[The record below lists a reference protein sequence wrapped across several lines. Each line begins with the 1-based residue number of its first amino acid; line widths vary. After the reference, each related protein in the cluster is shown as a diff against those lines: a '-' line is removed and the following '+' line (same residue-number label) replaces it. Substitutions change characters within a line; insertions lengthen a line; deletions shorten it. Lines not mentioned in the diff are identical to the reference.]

1 MILDDILK
9 NNPKTFRKLR
19 YLWPTLTN
27 PQNYVIPKT
36 IEEFKQ
42 LGGIFAFASK
52 IKINSIDH
60 YFNNEAKALLNDF
73 VNTLH
78 KIKEIED
85 SVSYSITYRTTID
98 SIESTIYNQEKHS
111 KKPSPEKD
119 IKKILQTIIHDGQA
133 SYQFFRIVD
142 GVELKELDAASFGD
156 VKLFV
161 FSEKHMSEIN
171 KYRKSNNLNGF
182 YDKSIVPFIRKHFIN
197 KTCISTIANGD
208 EIKAEEIATKKI
220 NQIIN
225 LLRFIICIF
234 AYERIY
240 ENRVK
245 VNLLAESYNISEN
258 TLSINV
264 DKKII
269 SLHYESGR
277 KSVHKLPIDPQM
289 INELKECCFFDDWIH
304 ILSKSNK
311 TELEKAI
318 LTAIY
323 WIGEAQNDYIFEGA
337 YIKFWTALETLFS
350 IPDKDNMKSIKCP
363 QCNTSIEIIADK
375 NGITKS
381 LSKGVA
387 ILLAF
392 GGYRFIEIN
401 DVKKILTAVE
411 KLYDKRSK
419 IIHRGIYGNMTPIE
433 LVDVCKYAVWCVL
446 TCIGLRS
453 QGYGTLEQIKAETN
467 RLYNLST
474 RIG

>member
-1 MILDDILK
+1 MMLDNILK
-9 NNPKTFRKLR
+9 NNQKTFRKLTHF
-19 YLWPTLTN
+19 WPTLTN
-27 PQNYVIPKT
+27 PKNYVIPET

-42 LGGIFAFASK
+42 LGGIFAPK
-52 IKINSIDH
+52 IKINSRDY
-60 YFNNEAKALLNDF
+60 YFNEKTKAVLDDF
-73 VNTLH
+73 VNTIG
-78 KIKEIED
+78 KIREIED
-85 SVSYSITYRTTID
+85 TISYRTAYKTTID
-98 SIESTIYNQEKHS
+98 FIESAIYDQLKHS
-111 KKPSPEKD
+111 NKLNSEKD
-119 IKKILQTIIHDGQA
+119 IKKILQTIIHHRQTR
-133 SYQFFRIVD
+133 YQFFRIVE
-142 GVELKELDAASFGD
+142 GIELKELDSVAFGD

-161 FSEKHMSEIN
+161 FSENHMNEIN

-182 YDKSIVPFIRKHFIN
+182 YDRSIEPFIKKHFVN

-208 EIKAEEIATKKI
+208 EIKAEEIGKKKI
-220 NQIIN
+220 NQVIN

-269 SLHYESGR
+269 SLHYGSSR
-277 KSVHKLPIDPQM
+277 KPVQKLPLDPQM

-304 ILSKSNK
+304 IFSKPDK

-323 WIGEAQNDYIFEGA
+323 WIGEAQNDYIFESA

-350 IPDKDNMKSIKCP
+350 IPDTDNMKSIKCP
-363 QCNTSIEIIADK
+363 RCKTPIETITDK
-375 NGITKS
+375 KGITKA

-392 GGYRFIEIN
+392 GGYRLIEIN
-401 DVKKILTAVE
+401 DVKKILKAVE
-411 KLYDKRSK
+411 KLYDKRSDV
-419 IIHRGIYGNMTPIE
+419 IHRGIYGDMKPSE
-433 LVDVCKYAVWCVL
+433 LAEICKYAVWCVL
-446 TCIGLRS
+446 TCLGLRT
-453 QGYGTLEQIKAETN
+453 QGYGTLKQIKDETN
-467 RLYNLST
+467 RLYNLSAK
-474 RIG
+474 IE